1 MGLRRNG
8 PEIAAPNIVG
18 CLSET
23 RAMTSYS
30 LQSIQA
36 DDRPTLFRTV
46 AGSRVHLPDCPH
58 LNGTDAQ
65 AADDAALLALPV
77 CEWSVAQI
85 EGYGR
90 EHMESIDDAM
100 RRIGVPVQSHDEIV
114 QGLKFVTH
122 DDVYV
127 VHSLTCAALGHEGRV
142 VAGFGKTYYWV
153 GVRRVNL
160 PGYVESSRSG
170 HVPRVALG
178 DVCPVHFEVM
188 SLTGE
193 CGGCL

>member
-1 MGLRRNG
+1 MTLLAHIG
-8 PEIAAPNIVG
+8 P
-18 CLSET
+18 
-23 RAMTSYS
+23 
-30 LQSIQA
+30 QA
-36 DDRPTLFRTV
+36 DDRPTFFRSAT
-46 AGSRVHLPDCPH
+46 GSRAHLPDCPH
-58 LNGTDAQ
+58 LNGTDAHV
-65 AADDAALLALPV
+65 AEDAELLALPV

-90 EHMESIDDAM
+90 EHMASIDDAM

-114 QGLKFVTH
+114 QRLKFVTH

-127 VHSLTCAALGHEGRV
+127 VHSLTYAALGCEGRV

-153 GVRRVNL
+153 GDIRVNL

-170 HVPRVALG
+170 HAARGAHG

-188 SLTGE
+188 SLTGD
-193 CGGCL
+193 CGSCL